1 MRIGPQTYEQVK
13 ALIDVEELEPQV
25 FKGKAEPVKVYH
37 VLKLLGEE
45 SK

>member
-1 MRIGPQTYEQVK
+1 VKTVVEAIELQPQS
-13 ALIDVEELEPQV
+13 

-45 SK
+45 GK